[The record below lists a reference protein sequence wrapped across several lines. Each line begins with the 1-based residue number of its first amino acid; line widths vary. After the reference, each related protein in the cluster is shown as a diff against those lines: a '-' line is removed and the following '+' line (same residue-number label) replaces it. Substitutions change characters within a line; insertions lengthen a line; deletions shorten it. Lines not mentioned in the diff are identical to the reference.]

1 MRKSLK
7 KAPILCSPNFL
18 NLQKAFSWTSSR
30 VGFDENILVLVW
42 LLSLPEGTTARALI
56 KKLGVDRGKLMDAL
70 HGLSNIH
77 IVVDNP
83 TVECGMEMSTDM
95 QKFDVYVS
103 CIDPGAII
111 SCDVNSVDVYVDAL
125 AKIEQEFDALYRGPE
140 TSPIIKVPAKIDP
153 LPNPD
158 TIRQA
163 AALLGSLANELP
175 TLRYR
180 NALHVVRGM
189 TLTEADEE
197 KYLKLSQEG
206 AVKEAEHVKKVS
218 EALLG
223 ALDGTVELFA
233 RHAAK
238 QPKEQPEPV
247 KFEPLCLGSATSNFI
262 EAMTGME
269 KFKRDYKGCKPLSWI
284 DETIT
289 GDCTP
294 PPAGTGK
301 LAADLGGSDPIEECP
316 LGHHKLEGDCRYW
329 YCSCQCTQCVKQCE
343 ECGY

>member
-1 MRKSLK
+1 MAWARTAFELLYIGFYRPMRKSLK

-125 AKIEQEFDALYRGPE
+125 AKIEQEFD
-140 TSPIIKVPAKIDP
+140 
-153 LPNPD
+153 
-158 TIRQA
+158 
-163 AALLGSLANELP
+163 
-175 TLRYR
+175 
-180 NALHVVRGM
+180 
-189 TLTEADEE
+189 
-197 KYLKLSQEG
+197 
-206 AVKEAEHVKKVS
+206 
-218 EALLG
+218 
-223 ALDGTVELFA
+223 
-233 RHAAK
+233 
-238 QPKEQPEPV
+238 
-247 KFEPLCLGSATSNFI
+247 
-262 EAMTGME
+262 
-269 KFKRDYKGCKPLSWI
+269 
-284 DETIT
+284 
-289 GDCTP
+289 
-294 PPAGTGK
+294 
-301 LAADLGGSDPIEECP
+301 
-316 LGHHKLEGDCRYW
+316 
-329 YCSCQCTQCVKQCE
+329 
-343 ECGY
+343 